1 MQRSSSSKIL
11 AVALDVDVGA
21 SLAALGSKLLD
32 SMKSAVECSTIESN
46 ALLEHAM
53 TQIVD
58 AYAYE
63 VADTVVDAFE
73 DKAADLLEACAYEV
87 ADIVIPAVALD
98 VGVGVSLAALGS
110 KLLDS
115 MKSAVECST
124 IESNALLEHAMTQ
137 IVDDLSIIQLV
148 VLPWQAPDL
157 FEAYAYEVADTVDA
171 FEDKAADLL
180 EACAFEGVDIVVG
193 A

>member
-1 MQRSSSSKIL
+1 MTIPFELMKKRRGETDLFLLQAAPQRMTRGLRLWIPV
-11 AVALDVDVGA
+11 VALDVDG
-21 SLAALGSKLLD
+21 
-32 SMKSAVECSTIESN
+32 
-46 ALLEHAM
+46 
-53 TQIVD
+53 
-58 AYAYE
+58 
-63 VADTVVDAFE
+63 
-73 DKAADLLEACAYEV
+73 
-87 ADIVIPAVALD
+87 
-98 VGVGVSLAALGS
+98 GVSLAALGS

-137 IVDDLSIIQLV
+137 IVDGLSIIQLA

-180 EACAFEGVDIVVG
+180 QACAFEGADIVVG